1 MYFETVY
8 DLAQSG
14 YTNWRFAAN
23 GLVFVVFAVFSM
35 FFSMFFPRVA
45 AVIFR
50 ITPRLARGV
59 FVASVIFTVSA
70 FAMTYAKYLEARQA
84 LLSGDY
90 TVVEGTVTDFGPVKL
105 LAGPPEERF
114 TVAGQTFMCSDINPE
129 PGFNSRRLHV
139 ITNGIYVRVTHRG
152 NSILRLEIGH

>member
-1 MYFETVY
+1 MHFETVY

-23 GLVFVVFAVFSM
+23 GLIFVVFAVFSM
-35 FFSMFFPRVA
+35 FFSMFFPRAA

-59 FVASVIFTVSA
+59 FVASVIFTVGA
-70 FAMTYAKYLEARQA
+70 FAMTYAKYLAARTA

-90 TVVEGTVTDFGPVKL
+90 TVVEGMVTDFGPIKL
-105 LAGPPEERF
+105 LAGPPGEGF
-114 TVAGQTFMCSDINPE
+114 TVAGQKFTCWGINPE
-129 PGFNSRRLHV
+129 PGFNSTHLHA
-139 ITNGIYVRVTHRG
+139 ITNGIYVRVTHNG
-152 NSILRLEIGH
+152 NAILRLEIGH